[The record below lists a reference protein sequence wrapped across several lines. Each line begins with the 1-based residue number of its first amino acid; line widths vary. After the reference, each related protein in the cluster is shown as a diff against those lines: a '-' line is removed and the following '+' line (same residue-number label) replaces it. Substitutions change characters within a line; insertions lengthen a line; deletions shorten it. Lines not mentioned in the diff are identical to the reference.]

1 MSSKEVNFISDKII
15 YNDKKYIFNK
25 KIKIEIKTTT
35 TTVIQKWA
43 KIFSNVRGHTCIAEP
58 NLEVLSLT

>member
-1 MSSKEVNFISDKII
+1 MIKNTFSI
-15 YNDKKYIFNK
+15 K